1 MGIRFLMLL
10 FTASMFLAVCM
21 NANAADPGLTVSSD
35 GVLLKNG
42 KPYRAI
48 GVNYVNAFTRVP
60 ANPDFIWTDDM
71 RLSNQQFQRGKCE
84 W

>member
-1 MGIRFLMLL
+1 MNFRFSMLL
-10 FTASMFLAVCM
+10 LTITFLSIGIT
-21 NANAADPGLTVSSD
+21 ANAADPGLTVSSD